1 MRKDFMQKQITTHM
15 PRPNPILEQDHALLK
30 HLPMVR
36 FVARR
41 IHGRLP
47 KNIEIDDLLSAGM
60 VGLVQA
66 FAKFD
71 PTKNVRFASFAQ
83 FRVRGAIMDSL
94 RMLDWAS
101 RGLRRTGRQVQ
112 QAICTLTARLGRA
125 PSEDQVAAEL
135 KLSLNDYQK
144 LLGDLD
150 GLEIGTLHRK
160 REDGS
165 GDEELIYVPGRPED
179 DPLFRCMRGEAE
191 ERLAS
196 AIQGLSET
204 ERLVTTLYYYEE
216 MTIRE
221 IGLTLNLDQI
231 KIRQIRTSAVLH
243 LRAALTLPVPPS
255 NNHRLLPMRKRRS
268 KTLEIGVVS
277 KLAA

>member
-1 MRKDFMQKQITTHM
+1 MRKDFMQKPITTHM
-15 PRPNPILEQDHALLK
+15 PRPNPTPEQDQEMLK
-30 HLPMVR
+30 YLPMVR

-112 QAICTLTARLGRA
+112 QAICELTARFGRA
-125 PSEDQVAAEL
+125 PSEDQIAAEL
-135 KLSLNDYQK
+135 KITLNDYQK
-144 LLGDLD
+144 LLGELD

-165 GDEELIYVPGRPED
+165 DDEELIYVPGKPED
-179 DPLFRCMRGEAE
+179 DPLFRCMRGETQ

-204 ERLVTTLYYYEE
+204 EQLVTTLYYYEE
-216 MTIRE
+216 MTVRE
-221 IGLTLNLDQI
+221 IGLTLNLDQA
-231 KIRQIRTSAVLH
+231 KVRQIRTSAVLH
-243 LRAALTLPVPPS
+243 LRAALTIVPPG
-255 NNHRLLPMRKRRS
+255 NNHRLLPMRKRRP
-268 KTLEIGVVS
+268 KTLEIAAVS